1 MTPRPGKSAALVV
14 AHVAG
19 MIDLVALPVWVGTLM
34 QHFHFDAQRAGMLV
48 TLYLLFAVACSAL
61 FAPQF
66 DRIRGHL
73 AAPTGFAIAALGFF
87 ALSQTGSF
95 GSMCVGHAL
104 AGAGTGCGLSFAHG
118 AIGRTA
124 NPHRLF
130 AVSHLALALFAVA
143 FLGGAPQVVAHAGG
157 ASLFML
163 FSALAATACVVTA
176 LLFPRTVITRTP
188 LSPTKLRAALAGRSI
203 SRVPLAAGCW
213 SAILGIVFMA
223 VNQALVFS
231 FVERI
236 GVARGF
242 GVPKINAVLIAVGIV
257 NLLPPLLAAL
267 LQKRLDAR
275 TVAIAGP
282 IAQAVLALTIS
293 RSTSFAPY
301 AVATSLWV
309 FAMIF
314 THTFLFGLLAR
325 IDTSGRAVAST
336 PAVLMAGSAV
346 GPLLG
351 GILIVHAGF
360 EAIGVAATVIS
371 AISVLFLVR
380 LRSVAVVSTT
390 LDAAHAP

>member
-1 MTPRPGKSAALVV
+1 MPTRTGKSAALVV

-48 TLYLLFAVACSAL
+48 TLYLLFAVACSAF
-61 FAPQF
+61 FARRF
-66 DRIRGHL
+66 DRIRGHI
-73 AAPTGFAIAALGFF
+73 AAPVGFAIATAGFF
-87 ALSQTGSF
+87 ALSQTASF
-95 GSMCVGHAL
+95 SGMCVAHAL

-118 AIGRTA
+118 AIGRAT

-130 AVSHLALALFAVA
+130 AVSHLALALFAVV
-143 FLGGAPQVVAHAGG
+143 FLGGAPQVIAHAGG

-163 FSALAATACVVTA
+163 FSALAATAFVVTA
-176 LLFPRTVITRTP
+176 SGFPRTSLNRDP
-188 LSPTKLRAALAGRSI
+188 LSPTELRSKSAGSAAT
-203 SRVPLAAGCW
+203 RVPLATGCW
-213 SAILGIVFMA
+213 SAIFGIVFMA

-236 GVARGF
+236 GMARGF
-242 GVPKINAVLIAVGIV
+242 GVPRINAVLIAVGLV

-267 LQKRLDAR
+267 LQKRLDPRA
-275 TVAIAGP
+275 VAIAGP

-325 IDTSGRAVAST
+325 LDTTGRAVAST
-336 PAVLMAGSAV
+336 PAMLMAGSAV

-360 EAIGVAATVIS
+360 EAIGIAATVIS
-371 AISVLFLVR
+371 AISVLFLAR
-380 LRSVAVVSTT
+380 LRGVAIVGAP
-390 LDAAHAP
+390 LDAAPAP

>member
-1 MTPRPGKSAALVV
+1 MRRPL
-14 AHVAG
+14 
-19 MIDLVALPVWVGTLM
+19 
-34 QHFHFDAQRAGMLV
+34 
-48 TLYLLFAVACSAL
+48 
-61 FAPQF
+61 
-66 DRIRGHL
+66 
-73 AAPTGFAIAALGFF
+73 GFGIAAIGFF

-95 GSMCVGHAL
+95 SAMCIGHAL

-130 AVSHLALALFAVA
+130 ALSHLALALFAVV
-143 FLGGAPQVVAHAGG
+143 FLGGTPQVIAHAGG

-163 FSALAATACVVTA
+163 FAALAATACIATA
-176 LLFPRTVITRTP
+176 WGFPRAVITRLPASATTRRADSRPP
-188 LSPTKLRAALAGRSI
+188 LS
-203 SRVPLAAGCW
+203 AGCW
-213 SAILGIVFMA
+213 SAIFGIVFMA

-242 GVPKINAVLIAVGIV
+242 GEPKINAVLIAVGVV

-275 TVAIAGP
+275 SVAIAGP
-282 IAQAVLALTIS
+282 IAQALLALTIS
-293 RSTSFAPY
+293 RATSFAPY

-336 PAVLMAGSAV
+336 PAMLMAGSAV

-360 EAIGVAATVIS
+360 EAIGLAATVIS

-380 LRSVAVVSTT
+380 LRSMAVVSAT

>member
-1 MTPRPGKSAALVV
+1 MPTRPGKPAALVV
-14 AHVAG
+14 AHIAG
-19 MIDLVALPVWVGTLM
+19 MIDLVALPIWVGTLM
-34 QHFHFDAQRAGMLV
+34 QHFHFDAQRAGMLA
-48 TLYLLFAVACSAL
+48 TLYLLFAVIVSAL
-61 FAPQF
+61 FARHF
-66 DRIRGHL
+66 DRIRGHV
-73 AAPTGFAIAALGFF
+73 AAPVGFAIAAIGFF

-95 GSMCVGHAL
+95 TAMCFGHAL

-130 AVSHLALALFAVA
+130 AFSHLALALFAVV
-143 FLGGAPQVVAHAGG
+143 FLGGAPQIIAQAGG
-157 ASLFML
+157 AALFML
-163 FSALAATACVVTA
+163 FSALAAAACIATAWG
-176 LLFPRTVITRTP
+176 FPRAVVPRHP
-188 LSPTKLRAALAGRSI
+188 LSPTKLRTALNTRAG
-203 SRVPLAAGCW
+203 SREPLAAGCW
-213 SAILGIVFMA
+213 SAIFGIVFMA

-242 GVPKINAVLIAVGIV
+242 GVPKINAVLIAVGLV

-282 IAQAVLALTIS
+282 IAQAVLALTVS
-293 RSTSFAPY
+293 RATSFAPY

-336 PAVLMAGSAV
+336 PAMLMAGSAV

-360 EAIGVAATVIS
+360 EAIGIAATVIS
-371 AISVLFLVR
+371 AISVLFLIR
-380 LRSVAVVSTT
+380 LRSMAVVSTS